1 MTDKVENKELIVNVN
16 DKEIPVSELPEQ
28 AQYLVTLINNV
39 NVKLANLQVELDQ
52 LTLAKNA
59 ASAAIVELVEA
70 EADAEETDVE

>member
-16 DKEIPVSELPEQ
+16 DKEIPVSELPEK

-59 ASAAIVELVEA
+59 ASAAIVELVEN